1 MPCAAAE
8 YTLDPPEPLTFA
20 SYRLEHRPHRPDHK
34 SFCLMPDPVIQA
46 QNQTRYLKTEHD
58 QEGAGRNLQCVRC
71 GRHGHSLEQ

>member
-1 MPCAAAE
+1 
-8 YTLDPPEPLTFA
+8 
-20 SYRLEHRPHRPDHK
+20 
-34 SFCLMPDPVIQA
+34 MPDPVIQA